1 MCVCVCA
8 RPYAAIARQPFG
20 RILFDFSCLLFAFL
34 LDILLLAVIAINFC
48 TSRNS
53 CDIYLVCHQTELPDG
68 SSVLRPAFVMKYC
81 TFYFHSL
88 STQLI
93 KFSKLLSSLRL
104 CVWHI
109 LQAAARRHPRTGK
122 HMFFCPAAE
131 AFPGHVRKSRCVGV
145 CRLLAA
151 GCMLISLNHRQM
163 RKVNIKCHCKSSC
176 CCC

>member
-1 MCVCVCA
+1 MCVCA

-34 LDILLLAVIAINFC
+34 LDILLLTVIAINFC

-68 SSVLRPAFVMKYC
+68 SSVCPACVMKYC

-109 LQAAARRHPRTGK
+109 LQAAARRHPHTGK

-131 AFPGHVRKSRCVGV
+131 AFPGHVRKSRCVCV

-163 RKVNIKCHCKSSC
+163 RKVNIKCHCKPSC